1 MAKLKENE
9 VQVGQTKIGPETVIQ
24 MNLKTLVIILTFVLS
39 GLTTA
44 WVTLS
49 MKISDSSKKNSE
61 SIDAL
66 SKDIKSM
73 KEEDLKELS
82 RKVYEIDGKVQVIFI
97 DMQNGNRDRDR
108 NSNSTN
114 QPVNNI
120 QPQMPH

>member
-24 MNLKTLVIILTFVLS
+24 MNLKTLVIVLGFVLS

-97 DMQNGNRDRDR
+97 DMQNGNRDR

>member
-9 VQVGQTKIGPETVIQ
+9 VQVGQRKIGPETVIQ
-24 MNLKTLVIILTFVLS
+24 MNLKTLFIVLGFALS

-44 WVTLS
+44 WISLS

-66 SKDIKSM
+66 AKDIKSM

-97 DMQNGNRDRDR
+97 DMQNGNRDRET
-108 NSNSTN
+108 NSTN
-114 QPVNNI
+114 HPVNNI
-120 QPQMPH
+120 QPQKPN

>member
-1 MAKLKENE
+1 MVKLKENE

-97 DMQNGNRDRDR
+97 DMQNGNRDR

>member
-61 SIDAL
+61 SIEAL
-66 SKDIKSM
+66 AKDIRSM

-97 DMQNGNRDRDR
+97 DMQNGNRDR
-108 NSNSTN
+108 NSSSVN

>member
-1 MAKLKENE
+1 MSKLRENE
-9 VQVGQTKIGPETVIQ
+9 VQVGQRKIGPETVIQ
-24 MNLKTLVIILTFVLS
+24 MNLKTLFIVLGFVLS

-49 MKISDSSKKNSE
+49 MKISESSKKNSE
-61 SIDAL
+61 SIEAL
-66 SKDIKSM
+66 AKDIKSM

-97 DMQNGNRDRDR
+97 DMQNGNRDR
-108 NSNSTN
+108 NSSSVN

>member
-1 MAKLKENE
+1 MAKLNENE

-61 SIDAL
+61 SIEAL
-66 SKDIKSM
+66 AKDIRSM

-97 DMQNGNRDRDR
+97 DMQNGNRDR
-108 NSNSTN
+108 NSSSVN

>member
-66 SKDIKSM
+66 AKDIRSM

-97 DMQNGNRDRDR
+97 DMQNGNRDR

>member
-9 VQVGQTKIGPETVIQ
+9 FQIGQTKIGPETVIQ
-24 MNLKTLVIILTFVLS
+24 MNLKTLFIVLGFVLS

-97 DMQNGNRDRDR
+97 DMQNGNRDR

>member
-1 MAKLKENE
+1 MSKLRENE
-9 VQVGQTKIGPETVIQ
+9 VQVGQRKIGPETVIQ
-24 MNLKTLVIILTFVLS
+24 MNLKTLFIVLGFVLS

-61 SIDAL
+61 SIEAL
-66 SKDIKSM
+66 AKDIRSM

-97 DMQNGNRDRDR
+97 DMQNGNRDR

>member
-9 VQVGQTKIGPETVIQ
+9 VQVGQRKIGPETVIQ
-24 MNLKTLVIILTFVLS
+24 MNLKTLFIVLGFALS

-44 WVTLS
+44 WVSLS

-66 SKDIKSM
+66 AKDIKSM

-97 DMQNGNRDRDR
+97 DMQNGNRDR
-108 NSNSTN
+108 NVSTTN
-114 QPVNNI
+114 QLVNNI
-120 QPQMPH
+120 QPQIPH

>member
-97 DMQNGNRDRDR
+97 DMQNGNRDRS
-108 NSNSTN
+108 SNSTN